1 MAFGSFNGGD
11 SRPLQSDIN
20 MVPLI
25 DVMLVLL
32 IVFMITAP
40 LLTHSVKIDLP
51 QASSQPMQEK
61 PETVS
66 LSIDAAGQLFW
77 NNDKLDDAALPARL
91 RAAAEQ
97 QPQPE
102 DRPRRND
109 RRGERPATQPQGER
123 AAKPAR
129 ADRGPRGPRRPK
141 ADAAPQTAA
150 PDGSAPEGRA
160 PEVSDSE

>member
-1 MAFGSFNGGD
+1 MAFGGFSQGD

-51 QASSQPMQEK
+51 QASSNPTQEK

-66 LSIDAAGQLFW
+66 VSIDGEGRIFW
-77 NNDKLDDAALPARL
+77 NDEGLDAVALPARL
-91 RAAAEQ
+91 AAAAAKT
-97 QPQPE
+97 PQPE
-102 DRPRRND
+102 LHL
-109 RRGERPATQPQGER
+109 
-123 AAKPAR
+123 R
-129 ADRGPRGPRRPK
+129 ADRNTRYETIAEVMSK
-141 ADAAPQTAA
+141 AR
-150 PDGSAPEGRA
+150 SAGIEKMGFVTVPER
-160 PEVSDSE
+160 SD

>member
-1 MAFGSFNGGD
+1 MADWHVGFEETKAKLGESHPFHVVHRNGT
-11 SRPLQSDIN
+11 
-20 MVPLI
+20 M
-25 DVMLVLL
+25 
-32 IVFMITAP
+32 F
-40 LLTHSVKIDLP
+40 
-51 QASSQPMQEK
+51 
-61 PETVS
+61 
-66 LSIDAAGQLFW
+66 AGLY
-77 NNDKLDDAALPARL
+77 A
-91 RAAAEQ
+91 
-97 QPQPE
+97 PQPE

-129 ADRGPRGPRRPK
+129 VDRGPRGPRRPK